1 VAELRDS
8 GIIVVGQVS
17 WGTHLCSF
25 YETKQD
31 LLDTLVPYFKAGL
44 ESKEFCLWVVSNPD
58 LITVAE
64 AKGALSEAVP
74 NLRQHLWDQNIEIL
88 NGRDWYLEE
97 GVFNLR
103 SVTKAWDAKL
113 KQALAR
119 GYEGMRVSGDTSWL
133 EDRLWKDFIEYEKQL
148 NDFTTDRLMIVLCAY
163 ALMKSGAAEILDVL
177 GAHQFAI
184 ARRQGEW
191 EVIEAAELEQ
201 AGGNREFK
209 QAVEP
214 IRVLIVDDHALVRAG
229 IRALA
234 ERISGVEVVAE
245 AGNGT
250 EALRLIKELKPDL
263 VLLDISMPETGGF
276 EVLAKLAA
284 EFPDVRVIVLTV
296 HEAEAYAM
304 RAFREGA
311 SGFLLKTAASA
322 ELGVAIE
329 TVRRGETYVSPKLAK
344 RTLLGYGKNSTDRE
358 KLDRLSPRQLEI
370 LKLIAEGLNTK
381 ENAHRL
387 SISVKTVE
395 THRAELMQRLEIY
408 DVASLVRFAIRMGL
422 VDVE

>member
-1 VAELRDS
+1 MAELRDS

-64 AKGALSEAVP
+64 ATEALAQAVP
-74 NLRQHLWDQNIEIL
+74 DLDQHLSDQNIEIL
-88 NGRDWYLEE
+88 NG
-97 GVFNLR
+97 VFNLR
-103 SVTKAWDAKL
+103 SVTRAWDAKL
-113 KQALAR
+113 KRALAR
-119 GYEGMRVSGDTSWL
+119 GSEGMRVSGDTSWL
-133 EDRLWKDFIEYEKQL
+133 EDRLWKDFVEYEKQL
-148 NDFTTDRLMIVLCAY
+148 SDFTKNRLMIVLCTY
-163 ALMKSGAAEILDVL
+163 ALMKNGDAEILDVL
-177 GAHQFAI
+177 GTHQFPI
-184 ARRQGEW
+184 ARQQGEW

-201 AGGNREFK
+201 ASTNRELK
-209 QAVEP
+209 QAVER

-234 ERISGVEVVAE
+234 EKISGVEVVAE
-245 AGNGT
+245 AGDGT
-250 EALRLIKELKPDL
+250 EALRMIKELKPDL

-322 ELGVAIE
+322 ELEAAIE
-329 TVRRGETYVSPKLAK
+329 TVRRGERYVSSKLTK
-344 RTLLGYGKNSTDRE
+344 RTLLGYGKTSTDRE

-381 ENAHRL
+381 ETAHRL

-408 DVASLVRFAIRMGL
+408 DVASLVRFAIKMGL